1 MIDQVDAMRML
12 PCCYVHCMTSSA
24 HLSSLV
30 LLYLPY
36 TSLHRHLQIF
46 LLILTLRSANE
57 HSSNQK
63 ESKTM
68 IEECEEHSEKKV
80 RRKMDDINNPRL
92 DTARSSGLELLC
104 SLFLPFVFYHSG
116 YL

>member
-12 PCCYVHCMTSSA
+12 PCCYVHCMNSSP

-30 LLYLPY
+30 LLYLSPSPS
-36 TSLHRHLQIF
+36 TIF

-92 DTARSSGLELLC
+92 DTARSSGLELLS
-104 SLFLPFVFYHSG
+104 SLFSPFVFYLSG
-116 YL
+116 HL